1 MREMREKIRDEP
13 NVIAP
18 PGEVTRPVTLL
29 PESES
34 LHLLARV
41 TEGDVAATGK
51 MDLSRER
58 NEDTN
63 P

>member
-1 MREMREKIRDEP
+1 MREMRETTRDEP

-29 PESES
+29 PEAEAF
-34 LHLLARV
+34 HLLARV
-41 TEGDVAATGK
+41 TEGNVAATGK
-51 MDLSRER
+51 MDLSREH